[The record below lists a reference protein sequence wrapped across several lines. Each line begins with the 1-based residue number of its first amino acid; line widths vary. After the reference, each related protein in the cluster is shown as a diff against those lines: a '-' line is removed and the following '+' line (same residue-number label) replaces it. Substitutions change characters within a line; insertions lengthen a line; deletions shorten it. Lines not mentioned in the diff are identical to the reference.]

1 MVDFTRYVPPGVYV
15 EDESSSVV
23 ATVGVEPTVVAIVG
37 EGVGYYSHAESLTF
51 TSDSVVL
58 SKNGVLQ
65 TSIKASRTTYDA
77 RGIPTTTEF
86 VMGPSDGTSGD
97 FYVSNYD
104 ISNGVANSVTT
115 ITRRTGGAINAND
128 VVTFTYDYADAD
140 YHTVKE
146 FDDYDS
152 LAQAYGPAMDLTT
165 GDITSPLTLAAKIAF
180 ENGANRI
187 VAVAIDPGDAANGLA
202 YALAKTATH
211 TEVNVIVPLADVP
224 DGTTA
229 TDVAARQ
236 GILTTI
242 QTHVNAASDSGFRRV
257 AIVGLDKE
265 FTPSAEDMRTLATA
279 IEDERIVLAYPNAM
293 NYYNGGTNSTVVVDG
308 YYLAAAYAGR
318 LSSLRIQDPLTR
330 KVVRGF
336 AGLASS
342 VPQINRTKQSK
353 DTMSSGGVAVTEV
366 DRLNRLVIRHG
377 TTTDRTALTTRELSV
392 VRARDALFNLVKDGV
407 DGAGLIGTPID
418 NQTPIRVKG
427 VVAGLLE
434 SAVTSGIV
442 VSYSDLKVRQ
452 QSLPA
457 GDPSVIEVRFA
468 YQPALP
474 LNYITVAFSLNVQ
487 TGETTLAEAV

>member
-15 EDESSSVV
+15 EDETSSVV

-37 EGVGYYSHAESLTF
+37 EGVGHYTHTESLAF
-51 TSDSVVL
+51 TTDTVVL
-58 SKNGVLQ
+58 SKKGVLQ
-65 TSIKASRTTYDA
+65 ASITARRTTYDA
-77 RGIPTTTEF
+77 RGIPTTTDF
-86 VMGPSDGTSGD
+86 VMGPSDGSAGD

-104 ISNGVANSVTT
+104 ISDGVANSVTT
-115 ITRRTGGAINAND
+115 IQRRTAGDIDAND
-128 VVTFTYDYADAD
+128 IVSFTYDYSDAD
-140 YHTVKE
+140 YHALKQ
-146 FDDYDS
+146 FNDYDS

-165 GDITSPLTLAAKIAF
+165 GEITSPLTLAAKIAF
-180 ENGANRI
+180 ENGANEI

-202 YALAKTATH
+202 YALAKTSTR
-211 TEVNVIVPLADVP
+211 TDVNVIVPLVTVP

-229 TDVAARQ
+229 VDVSARQ
-236 GILTTI
+236 ATLMTV

-279 IEDERIVLAYPNAM
+279 IEDERVVLAYPNAM
-293 NYYNGGTNSTVVVDG
+293 NYYNGGNNTTVEVDG

-318 LSSLRIQDPLTR
+318 LSGLRIQDPLTR

-336 AGLASS
+336 AGIAAS
-342 VPQINRTKQSK
+342 VPQINRTRQSK
-353 DTMSSGGVAVTEV
+353 DTMSSAGVAVTEV

-392 VRARDALFNLVKDGV
+392 VRARDALFNLVQDGV

-418 NQTPIRVKG
+418 TQTPIRVKG

-452 QSLPA
+452 QALPA